1 MRFPTHKDDHRH
13 CGTVVPTLRQ
23 HAWTSAK
30 NPTTRVNEIAALR
43 TGKELDPTLVDTAE
57 PYAVAESEFHR
68 FSGRAHA
75 RDGYSGNDGRYL
87 SSSRLA
93 G

>member
-1 MRFPTHKDDHRH
+1 MCFPTHKDDHRH
-13 CGTVVPTLRQ
+13 CGTVVPGFRQ
-23 HAWTSAK
+23 HAWKCAK

-43 TGKELDPTLVDTAE
+43 TGNGFGLTLVDTAE
-57 PYAVAESEFHR
+57 PYAVEESECHR
-68 FSGRAHA
+68 FSGHAHA
-75 RDGYSGNDGRYL
+75 RHGYSRDDGRFL